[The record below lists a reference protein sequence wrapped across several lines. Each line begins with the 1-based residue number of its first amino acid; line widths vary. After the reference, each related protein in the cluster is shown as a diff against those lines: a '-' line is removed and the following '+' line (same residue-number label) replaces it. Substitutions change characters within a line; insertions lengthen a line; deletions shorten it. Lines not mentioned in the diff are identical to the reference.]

1 MNSPIVSTVI
11 LAATSPAAC
20 PPIPS
25 ATTKKPSAG
34 SNASASSLCLR
45 FFPTSVRPNASIRAI
60 PSLPPA
66 RPLHADLFE
75 RFARVARGGV
85 PADGLLVS
93 LLRLEQQ
100 AGLPEDRSR
109 VLQERSIVGL
119 DGQRGFDRLDRRAHV
134 ARA

>member
-20 PPIPS
+20 PPMPS

-60 PSLPPA
+60 PPLSSA

-75 RFARVARGGV
+75 RLACVARGGI
-85 PADGLLVS
+85 PADGFLVC

-100 AGLPEDRSR
+100 AGLPEDCSR
-109 VLQERSIVGL
+109 VFQERAVVGL
-119 DGQRGFDRLDRRAHV
+119 DRQRGLD
-134 ARA
+134 